1 MRKPTIEL
9 SGVDAAYAALHET
22 LDRCTDRLM
31 RAPSSLPGWSRVE
44 LVTHLARNADANRRM
59 AEGAIRGELIPQYA
73 GGAEQ
78 REAEIRR
85 GRGSATRESIADLE
99 QAQQSLVAT
108 WSRMPDEA
116 WDRATLALAGTRPA
130 WRGVWARW
138 REIEIHHVDLDL
150 GYEPQDWPRCF
161 VEHALASVVSGIPA
175 RWRGPA
181 VTDGRSW
188 LLQATDAGQQWRV
201 VQRGATVEVTEGDG
215 DEADAVVSGVSYA
228 LLAWLLGR
236 RQPEQVHLTCS
247 NDPGLSHSLPRRA
260 PYP

>member
-1 MRKPTIEL
+1 MCKPRMEL
-9 SGVDAAYAALHET
+9 SGVDAAYAALHGT

-31 RAPSSLPGWSRVE
+31 RAPSSLPGWSRAE

-73 GGAEQ
+73 GGPEQ

-85 GRGSATRESIADLE
+85 GRGRTAREAIADLE
-99 QAQQSLVAT
+99 EAQQALVAT
-108 WSRMPDEA
+108 WSKMPDDA
-116 WDRATLALAGTRPA
+116 WDRPTLTLVGTRPA

-150 GYEPQDWPRCF
+150 GYEPEHWPRCF
-161 VEHALASVVSGIPA
+161 VERALASVVNGIPA

-181 VTDGRSW
+181 LTDDRSW
-188 LLQATDAGQQWRV
+188 LLQATDTGKTWCV
-201 VQRGATVEVTEGDG
+201 VQRGATVEVTEGDS

-236 RQPEQVHLTCS
+236 REAEHVQLTCA
-247 NDPGLSHSLPRRA
+247 NDPELLYSLPRRA

>member
-1 MRKPTIEL
+1 MRKPTVEL

-22 LDRCTDRLM
+22 LDRCTDHLM
-31 RAPSSLPGWSRVE
+31 RAPSSLPGWSRAE

-73 GGAEQ
+73 GGARQ
-78 REAEIRR
+78 REEEIRR
-85 GRGSATRESIADLE
+85 GRSSTAREAISDLE
-99 QAQQSLVAT
+99 HAQEALVAT
-108 WSRMPDEA
+108 WARMPDEA
-116 WDRATLALAGTRPA
+116 WDRATLALAGSRPA

-150 GYEPQDWPRCF
+150 GYDPEHWPRCF
-161 VEHALASVVSGIPA
+161 VQRALASVIGGIPA

-181 VTDGRSW
+181 LTDGRSW
-188 LLQATDAGQQWRV
+188 LLQAADTGQQWRV
-201 VQRGATVEVTEGDG
+201 VQRGAAVEATESDG
-215 DEADAVVSGVSYA
+215 DEADAVISGVSYA

-236 RQPEQVHLTCS
+236 REAEDVQLTCGD
-247 NDPGLSHSLPRRA
+247 DPEWSYSLPRRA